1 MKTYTPTLHAI
12 DRAKHRLGIEVSDA
26 ARWFNSAMQQARYVG
41 SQTMKG
47 ALQGIYEYGNHRIIV
62 NMSDKTIITI
72 KPTVDTSII
81 RSIIDKEFR
90 KLSREVTRNTRLL
103 EKEIAEL
110 TVQMGERMVAKANAK
125 NPNTRAIIQR
135 DIDEVVATIGDKKAE
150 ITQEIDRLD
159 NFKHAAGAII

>member
-26 ARWFNSAMQQARYVG
+26 AKWFNSAMQQAKYIG
-41 SQTMKG
+41 SQTIKG
-47 ALQGIYEYGNHRIIV
+47 TLQGIYEYDVHRIV
-62 NMSDKTIITI
+62 VDLTNKTIITI
-72 KPTVDTSII
+72 KPTADTTII
-81 RSIIDKEFR
+81 RNIIEKEFR

-135 DIDEVVATIGDKKAE
+135 DIDEVVASIGIKQSG

-159 NFKHAAGAII
+159 NFKHAAGVIV